1 MPSLDFN
8 INNIPCCNAVFEYYP
23 ETMGYALFDVNK
35 LGSRMGNGIK
45 DAWAEEEPDTDICG
59 AWKMRIIMDSRGI

>member
-1 MPSLDFN
+1 MPSLDFI
-8 INNIPCCNAVFEYYP
+8 INNISCYNAMFKYYP
-23 ETMGYALFDVNK
+23 ETMGYSLFDVNK

-45 DAWAEEEPDTDICG
+45 DAWAEEEPDTNIRR